1 MAKKNLEIRKTV
13 GVLIALNA
21 LQMAAIVFLAVLS
34 VFDDNVTL
42 DRAES
47 FYLLMIGLVSVI
59 GGATTIFGLYPLG
72 RLSQKNRMMGD
83 SLGSLKS
90 LNNHLPAQR
99 HDFFNHNQVGYQPI

>member
-59 GGATTIFGLYPLG
+59 GGSMIGWRKCGNTSVCIG
-72 RLSQKNRMMGD
+72 KMC
-83 SLGSLKS
+83 
-90 LNNHLPAQR
+90 
-99 HDFFNHNQVGYQPI
+99 